1 MKTSQRGIDLIKQF
15 EGCRLRAYKAHFSEK
30 YYTIGYGHY
39 GPDVSKDMVISEA
52 QAEKM
57 LKSDL
62 QSYEDKVNKY
72 DSKYHWNQNEFDA
85 LVSFC
90 YNIGNIDQL
99 TKNGTRNRQEIKDKI
114 PAYCNCNGYKLL
126 GLVRR
131 RAQEL
136 ILFSEPVVAYP
147 VPAPSQD
154 PKVQI
159 PEPTLRR
166 RCKNQRV
173 VQLQH
178 ACNVLF
184 GKDIEEDGSY
194 GPITQQTIKDIQK
207 ASGKLESDGIYGPKT
222 YKYFMEVAC
231 K

>member
-1 MKTSQRGIDLIKQF
+1 MKTSKRGIDFIKQF

-57 LKSDL
+57 LISDL

-114 PAYCNCNGYKLL
+114 PAYCNCNGYKLP

-136 ILFSEPVVAYP
+136 ILFSEPAGSDP
-147 VPAPSQD
+147 VQEK
-154 PKVQI
+154 PKDTICEI

-166 RCKNQRV
+166 KCKNMRV
-173 VQLQH
+173 GQLQN

-184 GKDIEEDGSY
+184 GKDLAIDNSY

-207 ASGKLESDGIYGPKT
+207 ASGKLEADGIYGPKT